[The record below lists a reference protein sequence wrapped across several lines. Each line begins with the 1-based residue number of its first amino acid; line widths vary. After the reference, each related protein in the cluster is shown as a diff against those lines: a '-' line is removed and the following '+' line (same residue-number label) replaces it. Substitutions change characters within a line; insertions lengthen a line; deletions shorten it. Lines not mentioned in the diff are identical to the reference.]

1 MPSENMEDRLKTD
14 FDALAA
20 SLEKDRFAQN
30 TLSKLNAVQRRRL
43 GVIGCAAA
51 LGAVIAAS
59 QFMNVVRSIA
69 PALTPGANAVEP
81 AGPVALTLAALIV
94 ASALMATAFVLR
106 QES

>member
-43 GVIGCAAA
+43 GVIGF
-51 LGAVIAAS
+51 AAS